1 MAPRNNDLG
10 VGNGDDEY
18 DNDLAE
24 FQEEEVRAPARRAR
38 ERKGEPRGERS
49 GERSGELRERES

>member
-18 DNDLAE
+18 DSDLAE

-38 ERKGEPRGERS
+38 KRRDERRCERS
-49 GERSGELRERES
+49 SELIERES